1 MIFNKNEILGGANF
15 DKMINLGILKVKGFY
30 FQIRR
35 SGVDLILTQSSKG
48 VFVLYQKKNRN

>member
-30 FQIRR
+30 FKIRI
-35 SGVDLILTQSSKG
+35 SGFDLILTKSSKG
-48 VFVLYQKKNRN
+48 VFVL

>member
-15 DKMINLGILKVKGFY
+15 DKRINLGILKVKGFY

-35 SGVDLILTQSSKG
+35 
-48 VFVLYQKKNRN
+48 